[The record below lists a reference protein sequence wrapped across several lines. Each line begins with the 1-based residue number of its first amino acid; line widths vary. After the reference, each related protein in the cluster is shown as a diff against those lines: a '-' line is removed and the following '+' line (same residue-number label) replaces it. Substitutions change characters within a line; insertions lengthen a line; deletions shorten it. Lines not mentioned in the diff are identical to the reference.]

1 MTTRREA
8 GDPAPLTP
16 PAVAGDAAPSGTD
29 GQQEENGLM
38 AGWPEPYPDV
48 AGAPAPSAG
57 VAEAPAGNGHG
68 LAEAKGSV
76 PRTEGP
82 VPRAEAPVPR
92 AEGPVPDTAG
102 ATVEA
107 GGAMPE
113 TVSAGGA
120 MPDVADAMPEAAGAV
135 AVAVRPVS
143 TRPPRPARPP
153 ATGRE
158 QVLRAVGA
166 GVLLLGL
173 FVLGLAG
180 YLYGLSG
187 AQEARA
193 QTTMYATLSG
203 QLANSLGPTGPVT
216 PGTPVAVLS
225 IPAIGMRNVVVVEG
239 TSPENLM
246 LGPGHVRDTPLPGQA
261 GVSEIYG
268 RRTTFGAP
276 FGRIPELGLNDT
288 IKVATGQGTA
298 TYKVVAFGN
307 SAHLVQNPA
316 SNQLILLTAASA
328 TVPAYFTYVDADLTS
343 TVQPEPGG
351 LPAVYSDETALSGD
365 NGALVTALLWAL
377 ALAGVSAAGTF
388 AVTRWS
394 PWPVYLAVAPIAL
407 AVLWN
412 LYQSLA
418 ALLPNVY

>member
-8 GDPAPLTP
+8 GDPSPPTP
-16 PAVAGDAAPSGTD
+16 PAVAGDAAPSATD
-29 GQQEENGLM
+29 GQAEENGLM

-48 AGAPAPSAG
+48 SGEPAASVDIAGS
-57 VAEAPAGNGHG
+57 PAGTGHG
-68 LAEAKGSV
+68 FAEV
-76 PRTEGP
+76 EGP
-82 VPRAEAPVPR
+82 VTR

-102 ATVEA
+102 AAAEA
-107 GGAMPE
+107 GGGMPETSSAAVEVAGAKPVGAGAMPE
-113 TVSAGGA
+113 T
-120 MPDVADAMPEAAGAV
+120 AGAV
-135 AVAVRPVS
+135 AVAVRPARI
-143 TRPPRPARPP
+143 RPPRPARPP
-153 ATGRE
+153 RPPVTGRE

-187 AQEARA
+187 VQEART

-216 PGTPVAVLS
+216 PGTPVAVMT

-288 IKVATGQGTA
+288 IKVATGQGTS

-365 NGALVTALLWAL
+365 DGALVTALLWAL

>member
-16 PAVAGDAAPSGTD
+16 SAVADDAALPGTD
-29 GQQEENGLM
+29 GQPEENGLM
-38 AGWPEPYPDV
+38 DGWPEPYPAV
-48 AGAPAPSAG
+48 SGAPAASID
-57 VAEAPAGNGHG
+57 VAETPADPPDGRVETDGPAPQA
-68 LAEAKGSV
+68 
-76 PRTEGP
+76 
-82 VPRAEAPVPR
+82 
-92 AEGPVPDTAG
+92 AG
-102 ATVEA
+102 AMPHA
-107 GGAMPE
+107 GGAIPE
-113 TVSAGGA
+113 AAGA
-120 MPDVADAMPEAAGAV
+120 VPEVDVAVPEAAGAMPEAAGAV
-135 AVAVRPVS
+135 AVAVRPAP
-143 TRPPRPARPP
+143 TRPPKPRRPPRPP

-158 QVLRAVGA
+158 QVLRAVGT

-187 AQEARA
+187 TQEARA
-193 QTTMYATLSG
+193 QTTLYATLSG
-203 QLANSLGPTGPVT
+203 QMANALGPTGPVT
-216 PGTPVAVLS
+216 PGTAVAVLT

-276 FGRIPELGLNDT
+276 FGRIPQLGLNDT
-288 IKVATGQGTA
+288 IKVATGQGIA
-298 TYKVVAFGN
+298 IYKVVAFGN
-307 SAHLVQNPA
+307 SGHLVENPA

-343 TVQPEPGG
+343 SVQPEPGG
-351 LPAVYSDETALSGD
+351 LPAIYSDETALSGD
-365 NGALVTALLWAL
+365 GGALVTALLWAL

>member
-1 MTTRREA
+1 MTTRRES
-8 GDPAPLTP
+8 GESTPLTP
-16 PAVAGDAAPSGTD
+16 PEVAGGATPPGTD
-29 GQQEENGLM
+29 GQPGVNGLT
-38 AGWPEPYPDV
+38 ADWPEPHPPVSGAPAESTGVAETPAVPGPEDGV
-48 AGAPAPSAG
+48 AGA
-57 VAEAPAGNGHG
+57 
-68 LAEAKGSV
+68 
-76 PRTEGP
+76 EGP
-82 VPRAEAPVPR
+82 APRAEESVPQ
-92 AEGPVPDTAG
+92 AG
-102 ATVEA
+102 
-107 GGAMPE
+107 
-113 TVSAGGA
+113 
-120 MPDVADAMPEAAGAV
+120 GAV
-135 AVAVRPVS
+135 AVAVRPARV
-143 TRPPRPARPP
+143 RAPKPGRPARPP

-158 QVLRAVGA
+158 QILRAVGT
-166 GVLLLGL
+166 GVLLLGV

-203 QLANSLGPTGPVT
+203 QLANALAPTGPVT
-216 PGTPVAVLS
+216 PGTPVAVLT

-246 LGPGHVRDTPLPGQA
+246 LGPGHVRDSPLPGQA
-261 GVSEIYG
+261 GVSVIYG
-268 RRTTFGAP
+268 RRSTFGAP
-276 FGRIPELGLNDT
+276 FGRIPQLGLGDT
-288 IKVATGQGTA
+288 IKVATGQGTS

-307 SAHLVQNPA
+307 SGHLVENPA
-316 SNQLILLTAASA
+316 SNQLILLTAESA
-328 TVPAYFTYVDADLTS
+328 AVPAYFTYVDADLTS
-343 TVQPEPGG
+343 SVQPEPGG
-351 LPAVYSDETALSGD
+351 LPAIYSDETALSGD

-394 PWPVYLAVAPIAL
+394 PWPVYLAAAPIAL

>member
-16 PAVAGDAAPSGTD
+16 SAVAGDAAPPGTD
-29 GQQEENGLM
+29 GQPEDNGLI
-38 AGWPEPYPDV
+38 AGWPDEPYP
-48 AGAPAPSAG
+48 AFPGAPAAG
-57 VAEAPAGNGHG
+57 AGIAEAPADTGHG
-68 LAEAKGSV
+68 LAEAEGLL
-76 PRTEGP
+76 PRAESA
-82 VPRAEAPVPR
+82 VPRAESAVPETGGVA
-92 AEGPVPDTAG
+92 AE
-102 ATVEA
+102 EA
-107 GGAMPE
+107 G
-113 TVSAGGA
+113 
-120 MPDVADAMPEAAGAV
+120 AMPEAAGAV
-135 AVAVRPVS
+135 AVAVRPAR
-143 TRPPRPARPP
+143 TRPPRPARRPRPP

-158 QVLRAVGA
+158 QVLRAVGT

-187 AQEARA
+187 VQEARV

-203 QLANSLGPTGPVT
+203 QLANALGPTGPVA
-216 PGTPVAVLS
+216 PGTPVAVLT
-225 IPAIGMRNVVVVEG
+225 IPAIAMRNVVVVEG
-239 TSPENLM
+239 TSPGNLM

-276 FGRIPELGLNDT
+276 FGRIPQLGLNDT

-298 TYKVVAFGN
+298 IYKVVAFGN
-307 SAHLVQNPA
+307 SGHLVQNPA
-316 SNQLILLTAASA
+316 PNQLILLTAASA

-343 TVQPEPGG
+343 SVQPEPGG
-351 LPAVYSDETALSGD
+351 LPAVYADENALSGD
-365 NGALVTALLWAL
+365 DGALVTALLWAL

>member
-16 PAVAGDAAPSGTD
+16 SAVADDAAPPGTD
-29 GQQEENGLM
+29 GQPEENGLL
-38 AGWPEPYPDV
+38 AGWPAEPYPAVSGAAAAGIDV
-48 AGAPAPSAG
+48 A
-57 VAEAPAGNGHG
+57 E
-68 LAEAKGSV
+68 
-76 PRTEGP
+76 TP
-82 VPRAEAPVPR
+82 VGTGYGRAEAEGAVPQ
-92 AEGPVPDTAG
+92 AE
-102 ATVEA
+102 
-107 GGAMPE
+107 
-113 TVSAGGA
+113 GA
-120 MPDVADAMPEAAGAV
+120 MPDAGSAMADAGSAMADAGSAVAEAAGAV
-135 AVAVRPVS
+135 AVDARPAR
-143 TRPPRPARPP
+143 TRAPKPARPP
-153 ATGRE
+153 RRPASGRE
-158 QVLRAVGA
+158 QILRAVGT
-166 GVLLLGL
+166 GILLLGL

-180 YLYGLSG
+180 YIYGLSG
-187 AQEARA
+187 TQEARA

-203 QLANSLGPTGPVT
+203 QMANSLGPTGPVT
-216 PGTPVAVLS
+216 PGTPVAVLT

-239 TSPENLM
+239 TTPENLM

-268 RRTTFGAP
+268 RRATFGAP
-276 FGRIPELGLNDT
+276 FGRIPQLGLNDT

-298 TYKVVAFGN
+298 IYKVVAFGN
-307 SAHLVQNPA
+307 SGHLVQNPA

-328 TVPAYFTYVDADLTS
+328 TVPTYFTYVDADLTS
-343 TVQPEPGG
+343 AAQPEPGG

-377 ALAGVSAAGTF
+377 ALAALSAAGTF
-388 AVTRWS
+388 AVMRWS

>member
-8 GDPAPLTP
+8 GEPAPLIP
-16 PAVAGDAAPSGTD
+16 SAVAGDAAPPGTD
-29 GQQEENGLM
+29 GQPEENGLM
-38 AGWPEPYPDV
+38 AGWPEPDP
-48 AGAPAPSAG
+48 AASGAPTASADTS
-57 VAEAPAGNGHG
+57 EAPAGGGHG
-68 LAEAKGSV
+68 LAESQ
-76 PRTEGP
+76 
-82 VPRAEAPVPR
+82 APVR
-92 AEGPVPDTAG
+92 QAEGVAPTTAGVAPTTAG
-102 ATVEA
+102 AAPTTE
-107 GGAMPE
+107 
-113 TVSAGGA
+113 
-120 MPDVADAMPEAAGAV
+120 GAV
-135 AVAVRPVS
+135 AVAVRPEA
-143 TRPPRPARPP
+143 TRAPKPGRPARRPV
-153 ATGRE
+153 TGRE
-158 QVLRAVGA
+158 QVLRAVGT

-187 AQEARA
+187 VQEARV

-203 QLANSLGPTGPVT
+203 QLANALGPTGPVT
-216 PGTPVAVLS
+216 PGTPVAVLT

-268 RRTTFGAP
+268 RRATFGAP
-276 FGRIPELGLNDT
+276 FGRIPQLGLNDT
-288 IKVATGQGTA
+288 IKVVTGQGTA

-316 SNQLILLTAASA
+316 SSQLILLTAASA

-343 TVQPEPGG
+343 PAQQEPGG
-351 LPAVYSDETALSGD
+351 LPAVYPDETALSGD

-394 PWPVYLAVAPIAL
+394 AWPVYLAVAPIAL